1 MLLEHRLKLLLYSNK
16 NNIHF
21 KRQIHIHVYTEIHQ
35 NTKHGGQFF

>member
-21 KRQIHIHVYTEIHQ
+21 KRQIHVYTEIHQ